1 MSPSKKWLITL
12 GISAAVVL
20 GYAVGLLAHHPR
32 PDGTRSAS
40 QPPAD
45 KTVPELRDQ
54 EGKPL
59 PAVDLIGQDKTR
71 LDDAALRKGKVL
83 LVLLTTGCDAC
94 KREGEFLR
102 TVVGKRKDINF
113 YGVMSFEQND
123 EAAKLAQTLFPFK
136 VYRDA
141 GIKLVSTLELDRV
154 PIKIYLE
161 DGVIKRS
168 WDGATVDEQSKDE
181 FTRWLTD
188 LN

>member
-1 MSPSKKWLITL
+1 MSSSRKWLITL
-12 GISAAVVL
+12 GISAAIVL
-20 GYAVGLLAHHPR
+20 GYAAGLVAHRPR
-32 PDGTRSAS
+32 TRSAS
-40 QPPAD
+40 QPS
-45 KTVPELRDQ
+45 VPELKDQ
-54 EGKPL
+54 VGQPL
-59 PAVDLIGQDKTR
+59 PAVDLIGVDRTR
-71 LDDAALRKGKVL
+71 LDDASLRKGKVM

-94 KREGEFLR
+94 KLEGEFLR
-102 TVVGKRKDINF
+102 TVVDKRKDVNF

-123 EAAKLAQTLFPFK
+123 AAAKLAETLFPFK

-141 GIKLVSTLELDRV
+141 GRKLANTLHLGHV

-168 WDGATVDEQSKDE
+168 WDGATVDEQAKDE